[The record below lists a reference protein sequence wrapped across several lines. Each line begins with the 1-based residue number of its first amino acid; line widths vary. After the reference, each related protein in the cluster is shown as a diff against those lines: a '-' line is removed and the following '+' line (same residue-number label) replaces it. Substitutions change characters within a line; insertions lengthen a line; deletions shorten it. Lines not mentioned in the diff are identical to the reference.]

1 MSPPT
6 PKSPFLFQTGRS
18 LPTPLVTLNDLI
30 MADPSQETLPQ
41 TASVA
46 SPTTVAAP
54 ALAPIS
60 NGTPAEDVEMAD
72 SAPAQPS
79 AVEQSAPTE
88 TSAIASES
96 APAPPSEPQAQPP
109 PVQQQQQPAQPALSA
124 PSPAPAPASSRNSPH
139 PSGPAQIPVHA
150 TLHGAPTRQYL
161 NQHVTPHLLEAMKH
175 LVTEEPEKPLEFL
188 SKWLAQKSAELEG

>member
-1 MSPPT
+1 MSQPT
-6 PKSPFLFQTGRS
+6 PRNPFLFQPGHS
-18 LPTPLVTLNDLI
+18 LPTPLVDLNDQN
-30 MADPSQETLPQ
+30 MADPAHEALPQ
-41 TASVA
+41 TAAVT

-54 ALAPIS
+54 ALAPIP

-72 SAPAQPS
+72 SAPVPHS

-88 TSAIASES
+88 IPAIASES
-96 APAPPSEPQAQPP
+96 APAPQSEPQAQPP
-109 PVQQQQQPAQPALSA
+109 PVQQQQQPVQPALSA
-124 PSPAPAPASSRNSPH
+124 ASPAPAPASSRNSPH

-175 LVTEEPEKPLEFL
+175 LVTEE
-188 SKWLAQKSAELEG
+188 